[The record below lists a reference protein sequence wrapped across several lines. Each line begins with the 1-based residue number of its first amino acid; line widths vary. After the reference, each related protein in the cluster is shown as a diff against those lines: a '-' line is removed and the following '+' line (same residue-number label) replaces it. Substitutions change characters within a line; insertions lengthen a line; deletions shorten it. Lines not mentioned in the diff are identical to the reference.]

1 MEKPPGN
8 SNSSNVIKSQQNKPN
23 LCNKYKRYEQSMM
36 MQATALIIDNI
47 GFTTASSSVMSILSY
62 LLRTYFEKLC
72 RDSGSLA
79 EFARRDFVTLDDV
92 SRMFARHS
100 IDLRDL
106 HDYLQQ
112 VGSFH
117 LSEQPPLF
125 PLPLSSYKAIIE
137 NQELENQKE
146 EEVTEKADINEK
158 IHVNDDDNEQQDDV
172 KHDNRGAQRFAQ
184 KAFPNF
190 FGASALD
197 LGITVKKFVPP
208 LVEIS
213 IEANF
218 SMNPQIGTSSFLI
231 VRQDFFSVPC
241 VSLKGVPESERHKEK
256 KRRKKE
262 KREQQQLEEEK
273 QKIEEEKRLQ
283 LEREKAQEAERILAE
298 EAKSPDQHLKVPKI
312 KIRIGP
318 GPSTAASLPEP
329 QQIQQPQTFVSPL
342 PVIDEPKLILPQTL
356 TKINKQPQPSTS
368 KCPTPDALITK
379 KSSSPDQEIIFV
391 DEKQQSIPDAKTP
404 PGREEIK
411 KGAKKRKKS
420 PKRAVPIVMEPLAD
434 LFITAPIQI
443 QPSIKDAAPKKEE
456 DIRLPDMEK
465 NKRKRKSPKRTSP
478 SPPRKS
484 IRASTP
490 AKKEGVD
497 KSPIKITPVQN
508 VEKKLPN
515 SLPPKLPAEILTK
528 SVPPVNSTSS
538 NDSKISL
545 NSMKEQTPSTS
556 KRSRK
561 SEKPTRVVP
570 SLVSD
575 ILTSEATPPPGPSP
589 TPSKALET
597 VLETSKKKGKPL
609 ESNKKLSNN
618 KPSDTPVNTP
628 QTSVKKPPLKLS
640 KLLKPSTI
648 STPKNEEVKTMRSGS
663 TTKSKINETIIT
675 TQNKSKSINK
685 PPKTSVIKTI
695 EKTTKEVIKKE
706 TKVEVK
712 EVIQP
717 SPTVINLED
726 DQEEDVWIC
735 PVCSVAYV
743 ENGPDMVACDT
754 CDRWF
759 HWSCVGILIPP
770 PDNASW
776 YCNECKKKNKK
787 NSGTTSGGNT
797 SRKSSFGGG
806 TSNKKGKNK

>member
-1 MEKPPGN
+1 M
-8 SNSSNVIKSQQNKPN
+8 
-23 LCNKYKRYEQSMM
+23 
-36 MQATALIIDNI
+36 
-47 GFTTASSSVMSILSY
+47 
-62 LLRTYFEKLC
+62 
-72 RDSGSLA
+72 
-79 EFARRDFVTLDDV
+79 
-92 SRMFARHS
+92 
-100 IDLRDL
+100 
-106 HDYLQQ
+106 
-112 VGSFH
+112 
-117 LSEQPPLF
+117 
-125 PLPLSSYKAIIE
+125 
-137 NQELENQKE
+137 
-146 EEVTEKADINEK
+146 
-158 IHVNDDDNEQQDDV
+158 
-172 KHDNRGAQRFAQ
+172 
-184 KAFPNF
+184 
-190 FGASALD
+190 
-197 LGITVKKFVPP
+197 
-208 LVEIS
+208 
-213 IEANF
+213 
-218 SMNPQIGTSSFLI
+218 
-231 VRQDFFSVPC
+231 
-241 VSLKGVPESERHKEK
+241 
-256 KRRKKE
+256 
-262 KREQQQLEEEK
+262 
-273 QKIEEEKRLQ
+273 
-283 LEREKAQEAERILAE
+283 
-298 EAKSPDQHLKVPKI
+298 
-312 KIRIGP
+312 
-318 GPSTAASLPEP
+318 
-329 QQIQQPQTFVSPL
+329 
-342 PVIDEPKLILPQTL
+342 
-356 TKINKQPQPSTS
+356 
-368 KCPTPDALITK
+368 
-379 KSSSPDQEIIFV
+379 
-391 DEKQQSIPDAKTP
+391 
-404 PGREEIK
+404 
-411 KGAKKRKKS
+411 
-420 PKRAVPIVMEPLAD
+420 
-434 LFITAPIQI
+434 
-443 QPSIKDAAPKKEE
+443 
-456 DIRLPDMEK
+456 
-465 NKRKRKSPKRTSP
+465 
-478 SPPRKS
+478 
-484 IRASTP
+484 
-490 AKKEGVD
+490 
-497 KSPIKITPVQN
+497 
-508 VEKKLPN
+508 
-515 SLPPKLPAEILTK
+515 PPKLPAEILTK